1 MYRDLTM
8 NFKLL
13 TILLLVTSSTVSLA
27 TGLSGITRI
36 ERIGTFYE
44 TTNSSVI
51 MSCTNDSGE
60 SHQVKLTTVEYII
73 ILSKAK
79 NNDNCSFKIVK
90 N

>member
-1 MYRDLTM
+1 MDLTM

-13 TILLLVTSSTVSLA
+13 TILLLVTSSTLSLA
-27 TGLSGITRI
+27 TGLSGISRL

-44 TTNSSVI
+44 ANNSSVI

-60 SHQVKLTTVEYII
+60 SYQVKLTTVEYII
-73 ILSKAK
+73 ILSKSK
-79 NNDNCSFKIVK
+79 NKDNCSFKIVK